1 MHERAISPAI
11 AALRARISQLEGEGA
26 RTREVLPF
34 GIPSLDRRL
43 PGGGLA
49 LGCLH
54 EVAGG
59 GNGAV
64 DGAAAASF
72 VAGIAART
80 QGRVLWCVAQQDLFA
95 PGLEQAGLP
104 PDRVIHVEAGDEK
117 SVLACMEEG
126 LRHGGLGAV
135 VADTARLP
143 MSVSRRLHLAAK
155 EGGTIGLALRRWRC
169 QAEASD
175 FGQPTAAMTR
185 WRISALPSRPLPVPG
200 VDRPRWLIELIRA
213 RAGESLDIEL
223 EACDG
228 SGHLRLPSDMADRPA
243 ASDGWRRSAAG

>member
-1 MHERAISPAI
+1 MHERAPNPAF
-11 AALRARISQLEGEGA
+11 AALRTRISQLEGNGA

-34 GIPSLDRRL
+34 GIPRLDQKL

-64 DGAAAASF
+64 DGAAAACF

-80 QGRVLWCVAQQDLFA
+80 QGKVLWCVAQQDLFA
-95 PGLEQAGLP
+95 PGLEQSGLM
-104 PDRVIHVEAGDEK
+104 PDRVIHVEAGDDK

-135 VADTARLP
+135 VADIARLP
-143 MSVSRRLHLAAK
+143 MTASRRLHLAAK
-155 EGGTIGLALRRWRC
+155 ESGVIGIAVRRWRR
-169 QAEASD
+169 QSDAND

-185 WRISALPSRPLPVPG
+185 WRVSVLPSKALPVPG
-200 VDRPRWLIELIRA
+200 VARARWLIELIRA

-228 SGHLRLPSDMADRPA
+228 SGHLGLPADMADRPA
-243 ASDGWRRSAAG
+243 AAEDWRHSAAG